1 MDDRIVETDLMVDVM
16 DLVDNQMF
24 EDNFKIDQTLHR
36 LSIKDQ
42 NIHHSSSARIRKP
55 NI

>member
-16 DLVDNQMF
+16 DLIGNDNQMF

-36 LSIKDQ
+36 LSIKD
-42 NIHHSSSARIRKP
+42 
-55 NI
+55 